1 MIEKFTFVTDM
12 YVKIAD
18 MLWKHRVW

>member
-1 MIEKFTFVTDM
+1 M

-18 MLWKHRVW
+18 MLCKHRVW